1 MIRIYSTTT
10 CVPCIHLKR
19 DITMV
24 MPSMVNEAVDFVY
37 IDKDANEKEYVLKHT
52 KSVPFMVDSKRDV
65 TANGYDDIMKHINS
79 VASQSQEEE

>member
-10 CVPCIHLKR
+10 CVPCMNLKR

-24 MPSMVNEAVDFVY
+24 MPSMVNEAVDFQY
-37 IDKDANEKEYVLKHT
+37 IDEDDELTKYVLRHT
-52 KSVPFMVDSKRDV
+52 KSVPFMVDSNRDV
-65 TANGYDDIMKHINS
+65 KAIGYDDIMKHINS